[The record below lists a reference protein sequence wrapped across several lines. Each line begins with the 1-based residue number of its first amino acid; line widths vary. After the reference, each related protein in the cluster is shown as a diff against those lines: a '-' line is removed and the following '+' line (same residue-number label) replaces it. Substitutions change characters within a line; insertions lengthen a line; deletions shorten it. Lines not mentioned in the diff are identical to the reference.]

1 MSRRANLFHSRK
13 KQSSFQAIQ
22 LVVRVGSAI
31 AAFLLFALI
40 IVFILQYRLK
50 QTEQNLSNEKSTM
63 LTYIADNKDIEAK
76 ILFFAAKKTQLD
88 LFAKDDANFVPYYTL
103 LQSVLLGATG
113 SPTLRSM
120 TLDKAK
126 NTEFVVTFPDFQRA
140 YEFLRSVEMP
150 SFLDKFS
157 KLTLDSFV
165 LVQNAQSNPVLGKE
179 GYELHLSGTFYD
191 IPTNK

>member
-31 AAFLLFALI
+31 PAFLLFALI

-50 QTEQNLSNEKSTM
+50 QTEQNLTNEKSTM
-63 LTYIADNKDIEAK
+63 LTYIAENKDIEAK

-103 LQSVLLGATG
+103 LQSVLLSATG